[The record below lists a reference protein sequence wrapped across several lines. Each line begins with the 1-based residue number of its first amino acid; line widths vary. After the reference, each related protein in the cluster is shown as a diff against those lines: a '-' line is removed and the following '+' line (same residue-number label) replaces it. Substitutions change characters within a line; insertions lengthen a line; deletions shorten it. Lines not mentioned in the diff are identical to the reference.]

1 MEFIRKRTEK
11 QKNHLNLEKNV
22 DKNMPFKTQD
32 KDEIEDID
40 DVENIFFQI
49 RQFYILIRLI

>member
-22 DKNMPFKTQD
+22 DKNIPFITQD

-40 DVENIFFQI
+40 DAENIFFKSKD
-49 RQFYILIRLI
+49 YIY